1 MQHVGG
7 CEYVCLYTVCEL
19 LGLYSTI
26 ATVAIEMAVT
36 VCCYQFLLSFLGATK
51 TFSLLGTMSC
61 LQPPCLRWG
70 RLGWWF
76 PFSRWGAEGIVPIT
90 GCFTLLSLSVMFLR
104 NYDSLSVLCIFSIPK
119 KCYREVWY
127 DFTGPL
133 KSSSG
138 SRRSNFQSIRLS

>member
-61 LQPPCLRWG
+61 LQPPCLADWG
-70 RLGWWF
+70 GGSHFRDEELKELF
-76 PFSRWGAEGIVPIT
+76 QLKVVSH
-90 GCFTLLSLSVMFLR
+90 CSVFL
-104 NYDSLSVLCIFSIPK
+104 
-119 KCYREVWY
+119 
-127 DFTGPL
+127 
-133 KSSSG
+133 
-138 SRRSNFQSIRLS
+138 

>member
-51 TFSLLGTMSC
+51 TFSLLGMSC
-61 LQPPCLRWG
+61 LQPPTLTLGTLLAMRWG
-70 RLGWWF
+70 GGSHCRDEELKELF
-76 PFSRWGAEGIVPIT
+76 QLQVVSHT
-90 GCFTLLSLSVMFLR
+90 QSLCDV
-104 NYDSLSVLCIFSIPK
+104 
-119 KCYREVWY
+119 
-127 DFTGPL
+127 
-133 KSSSG
+133 SSK
-138 SRRSNFQSIRLS
+138 L